1 MGPALA
7 ILLDRPDPATGLA
20 AEIGLP
26 HAQRLQRLVLRRA
39 VAAAGAAGIMPVV
52 WFRPPDAR
60 AGMQQW
66 LGDDLELRP
75 QASGPLGARVAA
87 AAAGAVLPAGW
98 LALLRMSPGVED
110 ALPQAVAALEEAAYV
125 IGPSSDG
132 GCYLVGGR
140 APVFAALRE
149 LASAGPGAL
158 DALRSG
164 LGAGR
169 HSWRECAV
177 LRPLESASDAR
188 AARLLG

>member
-1 MGPALA
+1 MA
-7 ILLDRPDPATGLA
+7 
-20 AEIGLP
+20 
-26 HAQRLQRLVLRRA
+26 
-39 VAAAGAAGIMPVV
+39 PVV

-60 AGMQQW
+60 AAMRQW

-87 AAAGAVLPAGW
+87 AVAGAVLPVGW
-98 LALLRMSPGVED
+98 LALLRLSPGVED
-110 ALPQAVAALEEAAYV
+110 ALAAAIAALDEAAYV

-132 GCYLVGGR
+132 GVYLVGGR
-140 APVFAALRE
+140 APAFAALRE

-158 DALRSG
+158 EAMRSG

-169 HSWRECAV
+169 HAWRECVV